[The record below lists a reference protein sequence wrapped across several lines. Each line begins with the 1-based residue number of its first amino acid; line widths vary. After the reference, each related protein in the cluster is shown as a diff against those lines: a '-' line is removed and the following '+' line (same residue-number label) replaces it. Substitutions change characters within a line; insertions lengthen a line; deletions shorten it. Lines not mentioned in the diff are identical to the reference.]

1 MYCTKCGAEITE
13 GSSVCQNC
21 GADTSYSGAE
31 AGQDVYRQDNP
42 ASEGLTGGYPAQEP
56 APSPNKKKLGLILGA
71 AGAAVVILI
80 IITVSLLSGGKK
92 DGYYNGVKWGTSMD
106 DVMDKIEGKYELGKD
121 GNTVVEYFTG
131 FESLKTMEGGA
142 QYIFQEGRLVA
153 VYVILNVGGSDM
165 DYDEAMRTTR
175 KDLEKLY
182 GDAKTDDIYSGM
194 NIDYYQWETK
204 KSDIALTGMDDILAI
219 MYKDIR
225 VENVE
230 I

>member
-21 GADTSYSGAE
+21 GADTSCAGAE

-42 ASEGLTGGYPAQEP
+42 ASEGLTGGAQEQAP
-56 APSPNKKKLGLILGA
+56 APNKKKLGLILGA

-80 IITVSLLSGGKK
+80 IIAALLLSGGKK

>member
-1 MYCTKCGAEITE
+1 
-13 GSSVCQNC
+13 
-21 GADTSYSGAE
+21 
-31 AGQDVYRQDNP
+31 
-42 ASEGLTGGYPAQEP
+42 
-56 APSPNKKKLGLILGA
+56 
-71 AGAAVVILI
+71 
-80 IITVSLLSGGKK
+80 
-92 DGYYNGVKWGTSMD
+92 
-106 DVMDKIEGKYELGKD
+106 
-121 GNTVVEYFTG
+121 
-131 FESLKTMEGGA
+131 
-142 QYIFQEGRLVA
+142 
-153 VYVILNVGGSDM
+153 M